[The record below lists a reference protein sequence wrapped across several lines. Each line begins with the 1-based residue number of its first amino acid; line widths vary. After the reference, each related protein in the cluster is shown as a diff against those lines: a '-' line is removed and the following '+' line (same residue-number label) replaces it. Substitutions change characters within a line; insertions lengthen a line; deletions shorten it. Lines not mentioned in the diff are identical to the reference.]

1 MLLNEPL
8 VEELLH
14 EAAGTRKMLE
24 MIPYEKL
31 GWQPHEKSMTLG
43 RLGAHIAEIAGWL
56 VQTIKQDELDFAS
69 EYAAPQPLEERDAIM
84 KAFDENMQNGVAALS
99 EATDENLTGAWTL
112 RNGEEI
118 YLRMQRIGVVRG
130 LVLNH
135 IVHHRGQLSVYLRLL
150 DIPVPGMYG
159 PSADDMM
166 G

>member
-8 VEELLH
+8 VEELMH

-24 MIPYEKL
+24 LIPYEKL
-31 GWQPHEKSMTLG
+31 GWQPHIKSMTLG
-43 RLGAHIAEIAGWL
+43 RLGAHIAEIPGWL
-56 VQTIKQDELDFAS
+56 VQTIKQDELDFAT
-69 EYAAPQPLEERDAIM
+69 ANFMPQPLEEPGAVM
-84 KAFDENMQNGVAALS
+84 NAFDENMEKGLAALS

-112 RNGEEI
+112 RNGGEI
-118 YLRMQRIGVVRG
+118 FLRMQRIGVVRG
-130 LVLNH
+130 MVLNH